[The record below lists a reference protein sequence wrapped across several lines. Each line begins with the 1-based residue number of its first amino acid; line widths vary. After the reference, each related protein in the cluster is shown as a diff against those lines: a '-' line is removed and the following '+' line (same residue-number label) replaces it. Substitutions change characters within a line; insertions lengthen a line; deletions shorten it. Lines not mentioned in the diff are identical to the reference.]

1 MKINKNIH
9 FTTGEFAKL
18 CKTSKQT
25 LYHYDQVGI
34 FSPEIKG
41 DNNYRYYSYQ
51 QLETFGAITMLK
63 DIGMPLKE
71 IKEYL
76 SKRNPNELI
85 NLLEKERIN
94 VINKIDKL
102 NQIKLFIDRK
112 IEYSKDFIN
121 NYTDK
126 VSILPLQ
133 EEYIFISKVF
143 NCSTDKEVYEA
154 FSAHIGRCE
163 DRGIAYPHFLGEMLE
178 YSDIANGN
186 YLDYK
191 YIYNKLPNKE
201 YSNFT
206 KAKGLYIVAYHRGS
220 YYNTSI
226 TYNKILKFI
235 EENNLSVQGHF
246 YEDIILDDLAV
257 QEYDDYVIK
266 ISIKVNLSK

>member
-9 FTTGEFAKL
+9 LTTWEFAKL

-41 DNNYRYYSYQ
+41 GNNYRYYSYQ
-51 QLETFGAITMLK
+51 QIEMFGAITMLK
-63 DIGMPLKE
+63 DIGVPLKE
-71 IKEYL
+71 IKNYL

-121 NYTDK
+121 NYTDE
-126 VSILPLQ
+126 VCILSLQ
-133 EEYIFISKVF
+133 EEDMFVTEVF
-143 NCSTDKEVYEA
+143 SCSTDKEIYEA
-154 FSAHIGRCE
+154 FSTHISHCE
-163 DRGIAYPHFLGEMLE
+163 DRGITYPHFLGGILK
-178 YSDIANGN
+178 YSDVTNGN
-186 YLDYK
+186 YFNYK
-191 YIYNKLPNKE
+191 YIYNKLPNE
-201 YSNFT
+201 NFSNFAKT
-206 KAKGLYIVAYHRGS
+206 KGLYIVAYHKGS
-220 YYNTSI
+220 YYNTNI

-235 EENNLSVQGHF
+235 EKNNLSVQSYF

-257 QEYDDYVIK
+257 QSYDNYVIK